1 MLLVNVL
8 PTTASACLVVTADE
22 AVRGGKT
29 IALKSIVDEA
39 VQDCQCVQRVL
50 VSRRTGADVAMTQ
63 RDIQL
68 EKVSLTLHR
77 TTAKLTHTH
86 THCRRCLK
94 CQTRVSLSLWIVR
107 ILCSCSTPQA
117 PLASQRASSTLR
129 LATSSMPP
137 SHNRSPSTQ
146 LPLSLSHTNTTTH
159 TLYCSMC
166 LTIDLE
172 MCMRVWLTL
181 VGSLVTHMLCMVL
194 SAMEPPLSSLSPT
207 QPTLILVSVQSTMF
221 NVRHTLI

>member
-29 IALKSIVDEA
+29 IALKGIVDEA

-68 EKVSLTLHR
+68 GKVSLTLHR
-77 TTAKLTHTH
+77 TTAKLTLTHTHTH
-86 THCRRCLK
+86 THCRRCLR

-146 LPLSLSHTNTTTH
+146 LPLSLSHTHTTTH

-172 MCMRVWLTL
+172 MCMRVWLT
-181 VGSLVTHMLCMVL
+181 
-194 SAMEPPLSSLSPT
+194 
-207 QPTLILVSVQSTMF
+207 
-221 NVRHTLI
+221 